1 MLAARARR
9 LTFPRKSENR
19 LEAAGYGVKLLALDA
34 WRQAFWV
41 IVIAIFGALA
51 ASVVGLA
58 LFHGLPGAR

>member
-1 MLAARARR
+1 MQKTIEESRR
-9 LTFPRKSENR
+9 E
-19 LEAAGYGVKLLALDA
+19 